1 MNVNANN
8 QTGSLSRRKFLSAV
22 GKGAVALAAPAVFG
36 IRPARAQQARPRRF
50 VIAEDRFGRMFPQLP
65 PFAESSN
72 GLEAALLEIGKPGGI
87 LDAKDALDRGPV
99 DLIVD
104 LSLSANNPNND
115 THTAGTTFMGQFM
128 DHDMTFDLTSR
139 LGEATEPAASPN
151 SRTPAFDLDSV
162 YGGGPQADPEL
173 YEQVRRGDRVERGIK
188 FKVES
193 GGLFEDLPRQG
204 NTAIIADPRNDENL
218 VIAGLQAAFL
228 LFHNKAVDLVTN
240 NEVKLVDTRNR
251 REEPDEVFRRAR
263 RLTTPALHWPGDGRQ
278 HSCRRP
284 KVLYA

>member
-1 MNVNANN
+1 
-8 QTGSLSRRKFLSAV
+8 
-22 GKGAVALAAPAVFG
+22 
-36 IRPARAQQARPRRF
+36 
-50 VIAEDRFGRMFPQLP
+50 MFPQLP

-104 LSLSANNPNND
+104 LTLSANNPNSG

-139 LGEATEPAASPN
+139 LGQPTEPAASPN
-151 SRTPAFDLDSV
+151 ARTPAFDLDSV

-173 YEQVRRGDRVERGIK
+173 YEQVRRGDRSQRGIK

-193 GGLFEDLPRQG
+193 GGLFEDLPRARQY
-204 NTAIIADPRNDENL
+204 RN
-218 VIAGLQAAFL
+218 
-228 LFHNKAVDLVTN
+228 HC
-240 NEVKLVDTRNR
+240 R
-251 REEPDEVFRRAR
+251 
-263 RLTTPALHWPGDGRQ
+263 PAQR
-278 HSCRRP
+278 
-284 KVLYA
+284 